1 MKVELTP
8 EQVRTLKSMNN
19 YWEEISQRPDEKPV
33 SFEEFNQLVSV
44 LDIMQVLLIVGEYAN
59 NYKDDTVGII
69 K

>member
-1 MKVELTP
+1 MKVELTQ

-44 LDIMQVLLIVGEYAN
+44 LDIRQVLLIVGEYAK
-59 NYKDDTVGII
+59 NYKDDTVEII